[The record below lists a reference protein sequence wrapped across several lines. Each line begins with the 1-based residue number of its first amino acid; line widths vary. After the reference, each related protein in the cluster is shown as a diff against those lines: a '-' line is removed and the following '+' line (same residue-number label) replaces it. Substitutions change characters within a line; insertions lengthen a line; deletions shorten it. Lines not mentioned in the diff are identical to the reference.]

1 MIKVTIVDDLLKVD
15 IDTETS
21 TVDIHSVTP
30 SVNVVNVP
38 DFTTKVVSPQ
48 YAVTLKQYGIQS
60 QPTLL
65 AAALEKQ
72 LAEIMA
78 MSETLVFN
86 AQTAFLEALGL
97 IEDLAKSASTQLSET
112 MAITEDVTFVQ
123 GLNLEE
129 ATLIE
134 ETFDRMFTAF
144 VELAD
149 TYSFQEDLT
158 LAPLIV
164 LPTDTMALS
173 EVDFSAI
180 LSPSFDLQDSLVIT
194 ESTLFGVSLDYLEQ
208 TTLLESVLFGVSLS
222 YTEQTTL
229 VEIPVLTFTTT
240 LVENSVT
247 ASEVFAITPNIIYTD
262 TIVSSEGLTM
272 YLQDYVQDYLPTD
285 YVGSIYQY

>member
-21 TVDIHSVTP
+21 TVDIPSVTP

-38 DFTTKVVSPQ
+38 DFTTKVASPQ

-60 QPTLL
+60 QPILF

-86 AQTAFLEALGL
+86 AKPAAFLGALEL
-97 IEDLAKSASTQLSET
+97 IEDLAKNVSPQLSET
-112 MAITEDVTFVQ
+112 MAMTEDVTFVR
-123 GLNLEE
+123 GLNPEE

-164 LPTDTMALS
+164 LSTDAIALS

-180 LSPSFDLQDSLVIT
+180 LYPTFDLQDSLVIT
-194 ESTLFGVSLDYLEQ
+194 ESTLFGVSLNYLEQ
-208 TTLLESVLFGVSLS
+208 TTLLELPDLAI
-222 YTEQTTL
+222 TT
-229 VEIPVLTFTTT
+229 V
-240 LVENSVT
+240 LVENSIT
-247 ASEVFAITPNIIYTD
+247 TSEVVVITPNIIYTD
-262 TIVSSEGLTM
+262 TTVSNEGVAI
-272 YLQDYVQDYLPTD
+272 YLQDYVQDYLPID
-285 YVGSIYQY
+285 YIGQFYQY

>member
-21 TVDIHSVTP
+21 TVDIPSVTP
-30 SVNVVNVP
+30 GVNVVNVP
-38 DFTTKVVSPQ
+38 DFTTKVASPQ

-60 QPTLL
+60 QPILF

-97 IEDLAKSASTQLSET
+97 IEDLAKSASPQLSET
-112 MAITEDVTFVQ
+112 MAITEGVTFVQ

-164 LPTDTMALS
+164 LPTDAMALS

-180 LSPSFDLQDSLVIT
+180 LYPNFYLQDSLVIT

-208 TTLLESVLFGVSLS
+208 TTLLEL
-222 YTEQTTL
+222 
-229 VEIPVLTFTTT
+229 PVLAITAV
-240 LVENSVT
+240 LVENSIT
-247 ASEVFAITPNIIYTD
+247 TSEAVVITPNIIYTD
-262 TIVSSEGLTM
+262 TAVSNEGVAI
-272 YLQDYVQDYLPTD
+272 YLQDYVQDYLPID
-285 YVGSIYQY
+285 YIGQFYQY